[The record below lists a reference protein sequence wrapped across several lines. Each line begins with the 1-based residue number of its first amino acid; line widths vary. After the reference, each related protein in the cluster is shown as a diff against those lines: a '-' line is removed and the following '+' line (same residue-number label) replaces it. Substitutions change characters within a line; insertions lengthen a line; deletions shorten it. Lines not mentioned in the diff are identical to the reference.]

1 MADYLAP
8 FHMPDFTDEGFRQ
21 KKDEYVKENGYSITL
36 PTFRDVVHIGLHK
49 PMTTQEKALWYSG
62 KRSEIGRSRQI
73 ELGYQKERARAKYNQ
88 MLASPIPNL
97 QQNLTSILT
106 AWDDAQ
112 DAFISLAAIG
122 RIACKWLPKI
132 LVRWLAW
139 PIGLLWL
146 ISTIMG
152 LLVGP
157 TACALNPMQCKRY
170 MRMKLALRQ
179 ASMKGKARPWSDK
192 VGKLA
197 KYEKVRMEAGLRG
210 FATSG
215 GYLPSFSEG
224 IQMLQTTDQIFGV
237 GVSLGPLMGMGMDLA
252 SGAVRWACG
261 QDVTFKNAPSDIEI
275 YKKSGDQYN
284 TYARW
289 KPPKTKMSKSE
300 FLVWKEKK
308 IASGTWG
315 IKSKKDDAVHQAL
328 KLSSTV
334 YGFKRRTDWQ
344 EETALY
350 TLAEMGFQGVGSILD
365 WWDPIANVEGLEHIE
380 VEAYHEPN
388 PLIEEMLAEEG
399 INYEE
404 RIGWPSVN
412 KRWATYEE
420 LQTSLQKSAAD
431 NINHFSESCPDERLK
446 AISEMSATACGL
458 QSIGLMVGEQ
468 NVSIQHHA
476 AIDIAETLL
485 DKRYAFPRT
494 IKQNQINEFALWT
507 QAHEDNNSRPDL
519 REILGYAK
527 NSLGFEFVTAPGAG

>member
-21 KKDEYVKENGYSITL
+21 KKDAYVKEHGYSITL
-36 PTFRDVVHIGLHK
+36 PTFRDIVHIGLHK

-62 KRSEIGRSRQI
+62 RRSEIGKSRQL
-73 ELGYQKERARAKYNQ
+73 ELGYQKERSRDRYNQ
-88 MLASPIPNL
+88 LLASPIPNV
-97 QQNLTSILT
+97 QQNITSILT

-122 RIACKWLPKI
+122 RIVCKWLPKL

-146 ISTIMG
+146 ISTVMG

-157 TACALNPMQCKRY
+157 TACALNPMACKRY
-170 MRMKLALRQ
+170 MRMKLAYRQ
-179 ASMKGKARPWSDK
+179 ASLKGKARPWSDK

-197 KYEKVRMEAGLRG
+197 KYEKVRMQAGLRG

-224 IQMLQTTDQIFGV
+224 IQMLQTTDQIFGI

-252 SGAVRWACG
+252 SGAVRWAVG
-261 QDVTFKNAPSDIEI
+261 QDVSFKNAPSDIEI
-275 YKKSGDQYN
+275 YKRSADKYN

-289 KPPKTKMSKSE
+289 KPPKKKMDRSE
-300 FLVWKEKK
+300 FLLWKEKK

-315 IKSKKDDAVHQAL
+315 IKSKRDDAVYHAM
-328 KLSSTV
+328 KLHATG
-334 YGFKRRTDWQ
+334 YGIKRRTNW
-344 EETALY
+344 EEEAAFY
-350 TLAEMGFQGVGSILD
+350 ALAEMSFQGVGSILD
-365 WWDPIANVEGLEHIE
+365 YWDPVVNVEGLEHIE
-380 VEAYHEPN
+380 VEGYSEPN
-388 PLIEEMLAEEG
+388 PLVEEMLAEEG
-399 INYEE
+399 VDYRE

-420 LQTSLQKSAAD
+420 LQTSLQETASD
-431 NINHFSESCPDERLK
+431 NIRHVSESCPHAGLK
-446 AISEMSATACGL
+446 AISETSATACGL
-458 QSIGLMVGEQ
+458 QAISLMTGEQ
-468 NVSIQHHA
+468 NISIQFHA

-485 DKRYAFPRT
+485 DKRYAFPDT
-494 IKQNQINEFALWT
+494 ITEAQMTEFALWT
-507 QAHEDNNSRPDL
+507 QAHEDNNSRPNL

-527 NSLGFEFVTAPGAG
+527 NSLGFEFVTVPGGG